1 MSLPASRT
9 LYLITFLACL
19 LIIAS
24 AYYMELVLGLQPC
37 PLCWIQRICFILV
50 GLISL
55 AALLHNPQPRP
66 PRKRAMAARGYAVG
80 VLLATLFGATI
91 AGRQIWLQHQPP
103 ETLASCLPSMDYML
117 DVLPFRDMLQL
128 IFSGTAD
135 CAAVTWTFLGLSI
148 AEGSMLLFILLTL
161 FGLTQLLRSE
171 D

>member
-1 MSLPASRT
+1 MSLPASRP
-9 LYLITFLACL
+9 LYLVVFLACL
-19 LIIAS
+19 LILGS

-55 AALLHNPQPRP
+55 AALLHNPQPKP
-66 PRKRAMAARGYAVG
+66 PRKRALAARIYAIG
-80 VLLATLFGATI
+80 LLIPTLFGAAI
-91 AGRQIWLQHQPP
+91 ASRQIWLQHQPP
-103 ETLASCLPSMDYML
+103 EALPSCLPSMDYMR

-148 AEGSMLLFILLTL
+148 AEGSLLLFIMLTL
-161 FGLTQLLRSE
+161 FGLTQLVRSE